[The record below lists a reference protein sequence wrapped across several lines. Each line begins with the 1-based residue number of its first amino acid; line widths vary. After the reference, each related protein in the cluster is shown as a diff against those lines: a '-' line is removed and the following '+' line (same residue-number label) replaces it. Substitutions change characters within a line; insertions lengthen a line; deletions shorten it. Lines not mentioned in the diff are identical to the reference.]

1 MISTQ
6 WMKFCTL
13 RTSLDSLN
21 FRGNM
26 RFLNFNDIVK
36 FVPIFTQLCQNNLQ
50 TQTKPI
56 GAVGKVFNDLVAM
69 VKNLPRSYVGQW
81 FNRFLYL

>member
-6 WMKFCTL
+6 WMKFCIL

-36 FVPIFTQLCQNNLQ
+36 FAPIFTQRCQNNLQ

-69 VKNLPRSYVGQW
+69 VKNLPRSYVGQ
-81 FNRFLYL
+81 